1 MRALKQKVILC
12 CALLALVAPAHASSA
27 TLTKGGQKAALG
39 GEIALM
45 ETNGKAFRLSSQR
58 GKVVLIYFGYTSC
71 PDVCPTDMLQF
82 RDVLSLL
89 GERAKR
95 VLPVFI
101 SLDPERDTPQHL
113 ADYAAA
119 FSPAILPLTGSEAQL
134 RRVAKAYGTQ
144 FHYNGRT
151 GGSASYT
158 VDHTANLYV
167 VDAAGKLVR
176 IIPYGTPTVDLVRA
190 IAPLIR

>member
-1 MRALKQKVILC
+1 MRALKLKVILC
-12 CALLALVAPAHASSA
+12 CALLALVAPVRASSA
-27 TLTKGGQKAALG
+27 TLAKGGQGAALG
-39 GEIALM
+39 GEIVLM

-95 VLPVFI
+95 VQPVFI

-134 RRVAKAYGTQ
+134 HRVAKTYGTQ
-144 FHYNGRT
+144 FHYIGRT
-151 GGSASYT
+151 VGSKSYT

-167 VDAAGKLVR
+167 VDATGKLVR

-190 IAPLIR
+190 ITPLIK